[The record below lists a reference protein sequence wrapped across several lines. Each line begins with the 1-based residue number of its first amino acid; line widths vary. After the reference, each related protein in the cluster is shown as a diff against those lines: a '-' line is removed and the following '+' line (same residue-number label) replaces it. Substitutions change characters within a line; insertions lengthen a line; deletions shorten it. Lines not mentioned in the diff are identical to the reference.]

1 MAIAVDFRTYMPED
15 SRGDLVRRIEDAP
28 VEHAQAVLAAYNV
41 LERLHE
47 KGILDLLNGL
57 LSAGDTVVNH
67 VVELI
72 SAPEAIAALRTGLI
86 LSRLLRS
93 FDADKLH
100 DLLAKSH
107 QEPPSLFAILR
118 EALSKDARRGIA
130 ASVGLLQLFGAAL
143 QPSQAARTEL
153 DTPTSR

>member
-28 VEHAQAVLAAYNV
+28 VEHAQAVLAAYDV
-41 LERLHE
+41 LERLHQ

-72 SAPEAIAALRTGLI
+72 SAPEAVAALRTGLI
-86 LSRLLRS
+86 LSGLLRS
-93 FDADKLH
+93 FDVDKLH
-100 DLLAKSH
+100 DLLAKSN

-118 EALSKDARRGIA
+118 QALSKDARRGIA
-130 ASVGLLQLFGAAL
+130 ASVGFLQLFGASLRPAL
-143 QPSQAARTEL
+143 GGRNGS
-153 DTPTSR
+153 DTPTPR